1 MVHDYGKKPFDELV
15 KENKNVVVQYY
26 ADWCGPCQML
36 KPVLEQV
43 SEEMDDVEFYRID
56 IEEHRDLAVN
66 AGVQSIPTVVF
77 YQEGKEKSREVGFK
91 PKHLLEGWI
100 NEQK

>member
-1 MVHDYGKKPFDELV
+1 MVHDLKDKSFEDLL
-15 KENKNVVVQYY
+15 KEGKNVVVQYY

-43 SEEMDDVEFYRID
+43 SEEMDDVTFYRVD

-77 YQEGKEKSREVGFK
+77 YQEGNEKSREVGFK
-91 PKHLLEGWI
+91 PKHLLENWL